1 MKNAI
6 VKLSSAAVLALCLA
20 GTVSA
25 QSPAANLMGEAKPG
39 DVAIVENV
47 DSGFTREVKVKDNGR
62 YQLRGLPTGTFKVTI
77 RHADGT
83 MDEPKVVTLH
93 VGTTARVQ

>member
-6 VKLSSAAVLALCLA
+6 VKLSIGALLALGLA

-25 QSPAANLMGEAKPG
+25 QSASGNIIGEGKPG
-39 DVAIVENV
+39 DVAIIQNV

-77 RHADGT
+77 RHADGST
-83 MDEPKVVTLH
+83 DEPKIIDLH